1 MMKIKQ
7 DSNSVPVNQF
17 TQLMYGTVIPS
28 VGGGIPKIEEAFL
41 DEEYES
47 KNPKDVAYI
56 AQIKDEIKRQ
66 VLIIEELLPL
76 HAEQNEQ
83 KPLQEAMEEEFEK
96 LKTKVLEKYGEVEG
110 EERKRLEGFRVSIHK
125 SILL

>member
-1 MMKIKQ
+1 MLKWTEVIREIEKETSPIQNSLSMLQEKNMTLELTMMKIKQ

-56 AQIKDEIKRQ
+56 AQIKDFPCIFVIAQ
-66 VLIIEELLPL
+66 
-76 HAEQNEQ
+76 
-83 KPLQEAMEEEFEK
+83 
-96 LKTKVLEKYGEVEG
+96 
-110 EERKRLEGFRVSIHK
+110 
-125 SILL
+125 